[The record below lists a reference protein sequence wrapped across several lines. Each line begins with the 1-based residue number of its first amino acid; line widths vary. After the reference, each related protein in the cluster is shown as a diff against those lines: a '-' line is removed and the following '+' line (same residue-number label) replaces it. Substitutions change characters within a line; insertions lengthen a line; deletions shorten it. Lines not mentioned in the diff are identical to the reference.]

1 VVPVTAD
8 LIMIGK
14 VLGIPGVVV
23 LCWYMLE
30 SRKSDREKAKEA
42 AQAERDRANDKRNA
56 ALERMRIDAENRR
69 TEAMTEGFKQLGQ
82 MLGEHT
88 KSESDA
94 HSEQNERLAS
104 IEGILQIKRRQTP
117 GGGVTIVREQTRART
132 NGGDR

>member
-1 VVPVTAD
+1 MTAD

-23 LCWYMLE
+23 LCWYLLE

-56 ALERMRIDAENRR
+56 ALERMRIDAENKRTAAMEEGFMSLGR
-69 TEAMTEGFKQLGQ
+69 LMAAHTQTEAE
-82 MLGEHT
+82 
-88 KSESDA
+88 D
-94 HSEQNERLAS
+94 HSEQNERLAG
-104 IEGILQIKRRQTP
+104 IESVLEIKRRRNTP
-117 GGGVTIVREQTRART
+117 ATGTTIREINRART